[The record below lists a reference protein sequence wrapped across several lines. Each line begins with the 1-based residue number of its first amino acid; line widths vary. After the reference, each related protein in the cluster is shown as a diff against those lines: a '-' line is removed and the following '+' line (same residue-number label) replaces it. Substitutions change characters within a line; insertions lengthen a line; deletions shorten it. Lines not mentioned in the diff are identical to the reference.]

1 MPHAGPSAVT
11 IAAVPVLIAQAPTA
25 ANAAAGTGMAA
36 LDWAVVAVYLLVLL
50 VSGLWMARREPEG
63 AREYFVASR
72 RMPAWAVGFSIIAS
86 SLSVATFIGA
96 PQQSYAGDLSYLSTN
111 IGGVL
116 AIVVVALFFI
126 PAFYK
131 ANVTTVYELLEQR
144 LGRGAKHAAS
154 AAFMVGRVFA
164 SGARVYIAA
173 IPLAMILFGTHKAD
187 DPASLAIAIV
197 VLSFVAV
204 VYTLI
209 GGIAS
214 VIWTDVVQ
222 VIVLLG
228 AVLAGI
234 AIIIG
239 RIPVPLADVW
249 TALQTSGPDG
259 TSKLTVFKSGLAR
272 AGGGAGVDWS
282 ASYTVLTAILGFS
295 LLNLASYGTD
305 HDMVQRMLTCK
316 TAVKGGRSAF
326 VAICMGIPIVAVFL
340 AIGLLL
346 HIFYQRPDLMGAA
359 APTTPPVASDRVF
372 LAFILQELP
381 AGLSGL
387 MVAGIFAVGL
397 GSLNSAINAMAATL
411 VRDFYTNIVPGR
423 TDRHYLSAGR
433 WATVG
438 WGVVL
443 AAFAVACIFWK
454 RSQPDTKLIDFALG
468 VMNFAYSGLLA
479 VFLCAIFT
487 RRGNSASAVAA
498 LGTGFVVV
506 LALQPAVWAWWTPR
520 LPLASARN
528 IAAFNLAFPW
538 HMLIA
543 TSLAFAVCCLGRRPA
558 AGDTNDAGRG

>member
-1 MPHAGPSAVT
+1 ML
-11 IAAVPVLIAQAPTA
+11 VPVPPVASLCSQLPLTLA
-25 ANAAAGTGMAA
+25 ASVGRGMGT
-36 LDWAVVAVYLLVLL
+36 LDWVVVIAYLLLL
-50 VSGLWMARREPEG
+50 LGSGIWMARREPSG
-63 AREYFVASR
+63 AHEYFLAGR
-72 RMPAWAVGFSIIAS
+72 RMPAWAVAFSIIAS

-96 PQQSYAGDLSYLSTN
+96 PQQSYTGDLSYLSTN

-116 AIVVVALFFI
+116 AIIIVSLFFI

-131 ANVTTVYELLEQR
+131 ANVATVYELLEQR

-173 IPLAMILFGTHKAD
+173 IPLAMILFGTDKAD
-187 DPASLAIAIV
+187 DPASLAIAIM

-222 VIVLLG
+222 VVVLLG
-228 AVLAGI
+228 AVVAGI
-234 AIIIG
+234 AIIIH

-249 TALQTSGPDG
+249 TALQTSGPG
-259 TSKLTVFKSGLAR
+259 GVSKLTVFKSGLT
-272 AGGGAGVDWS
+272 AGGGIDWS

-326 VAICMGIPIVAVFL
+326 VAICMGIPIVAIFL

-346 HIFYQRPDLMGAA
+346 HIFYQRPDLMGTA
-359 APTTPPVASDRVF
+359 APTTPPASSDRVF

-381 AGLSGL
+381 AGLSGV

-411 VRDFYTNIVPGR
+411 IRDFYTNIVPGR
-423 TDRHYLSAGR
+423 TDRHYLLAGR

-438 WGVVL
+438 WGFVL
-443 AAFAVACIFWK
+443 AGFAVLCIFWK
-454 RSQPDTKLIDFALG
+454 RSNPDTKLIDFALG

-487 RRGNSASAVAA
+487 RRGNSTSAVAA
-498 LGTGFVVV
+498 LLTGFVAV
-506 LALQPAVWAWWTPR
+506 LLLQPTVWKWWTPM
-520 LPLASARN
+520 LPLASAPD

-543 TSLAFAVCCLGRRPA
+543 TSLAFAVCCVGRRSVKHA
-558 AGDTNDAGRG
+558 AGD

>member
-1 MPHAGPSAVT
+1 MPLFT
-11 IAAVPVLIAQAPTA
+11 TLAAAPTLA
-25 ANAAAGTGMAA
+25 ASTLAASTGRGMGG

-50 VSGLWMARREPEG
+50 VSGIWMARREPEG

-116 AIVVVALFFI
+116 AIIVVAIFFI

-173 IPLAMILFGTHKAD
+173 IPLAMILFGTDKAD

-228 AVLAGI
+228 AVLAAIGI
-234 AIIIG
+234 ITS

-249 TALQTSGPDG
+249 TTLQTSGPDG
-259 TSKLTVFKSGLAR
+259 TSKLTVFKSGFLPAA
-272 AGGGAGVDWS
+272 AGGGGGGIDWS
-282 ASYTVLTAILGFS
+282 ASYTVLTALVGFS

-326 VAICMGIPIVAVFL
+326 IAICMGIPIVAVFL

-359 APTTPPVASDRVF
+359 SPTTPPVSSDRVF

-381 AGLSGL
+381 AGLSGV

-438 WGVVL
+438 WGFVL
-443 AAFAVACIFWK
+443 AGFAVACIFWK
-454 RSQPDTKLIDFALG
+454 RSAPDTKLIDFALG

-487 RRGNSASAVAA
+487 RRGNSASAVAS
-498 LGTGFVVV
+498 LLTGFVTV
-506 LALQPAVWAWWTPR
+506 LLLQPAVWKWWTAM
-520 LPLASARN
+520 LPIANAAD

-543 TSLAFAVCCLGRRPA
+543 TSLAFAVCCMGRRPA
-558 AGDTNDAGRG
+558 NVAP

>member
-1 MPHAGPSAVT
+1 MPLFT
-11 IAAVPVLIAQAPTA
+11 TLAAAPTLA
-25 ANAAAGTGMAA
+25 STVGRGMSG
-36 LDWAVVAVYLLVLL
+36 LDWAVVGVYLLVLL
-50 VSGLWMARREPEG
+50 VSGIWMARREPEG

-72 RMPAWAVGFSIIAS
+72 RMPAWAVAFSIIAS

-111 IGGVL
+111 IGGII
-116 AIVVVALFFI
+116 AIVIVAVFFI

-173 IPLAMILFGTHKAD
+173 IPLAMILFGTDKAD
-187 DPASLAIAIV
+187 DPTSLAIAIV

-204 VYTLI
+204 IYTLI

-234 AIIIG
+234 GIILS
-239 RIPVPLADVW
+239 RIPVPLGEVW
-249 TALQTSGPDG
+249 TALQTSGPG
-259 TSKLTVFKSGLAR
+259 GASKLTVFR
-272 AGGGAGVDWS
+272 TGVSAQGIDWS
-282 ASYTVLTAILGFS
+282 ASYTVLTALLGFS

-359 APTTPPVASDRVF
+359 APTTPPVSSDRVF

-381 AGLSGL
+381 AGLSGV

-423 TDRHYLSAGR
+423 TDRHYLLAGR

-438 WGVVL
+438 WGFVL

-454 RSQPDTKLIDFALG
+454 RSSPDTKLIDFALG

-487 RRGNSASAVAA
+487 RRGNSASAVAS
-498 LGTGFVVV
+498 LLTGFFVV
-506 LALQPAVWAWWTPR
+506 LLLQPAVWKWWTAM
-520 LPLASARN
+520 LPLANAPD

-543 TSLAFAVCCLGRRPA
+543 TGLAFAVCCIGRQPA
-558 AGDTNDAGRG
+558 AANRTTLDADRRVAVETERR

>member
-1 MPHAGPSAVT
+1 MPLATTLTFAST
-11 IAAVPVLIAQAPTA
+11 LAAAAPTA
-25 ANAAAGTGMAA
+25 PASRGMSGMAG
-36 LDWAVVAVYLLVLL
+36 LDWIVIVIYMLLLL
-50 VSGLWMARREPEG
+50 ASGIWMARKEPEG

-96 PQQSYAGDLSYLSTN
+96 PQQSYAGDLTYLSTN
-111 IGGVL
+111 IGGIV
-116 AIVVVALFFI
+116 AIGIVALFFI

-144 LGRGAKHAAS
+144 MGRGAKHAAS

-173 IPLAMILFGTHKAD
+173 IPLAMILFGADRAD
-187 DPASLAIAIV
+187 DPFSLSIAII
-197 VLSFVAV
+197 VLSAVAV

-228 AVLAGI
+228 AVFAGI
-234 AIIIG
+234 GIIIS
-239 RIPVPLADVW
+239 RIPVPLSEVW
-249 TALQTSGPDG
+249 HALGNTLPPGGAAGSG
-259 TSKLTVFKSGLAR
+259 SKLTIFKSGLAPS
-272 AGGGAGVDWS
+272 GGVDWP
-282 ASYTVLTAILGFS
+282 ANYTILTAICGFS

-326 VAICMGIPIVAVFL
+326 IAICMGVPIVATFL

-346 HIFYQRPDLMGAA
+346 HVFYQRPDLMGSA
-359 APTTPPVASDRVF
+359 APATPPVSSERVF

-381 AGLSGL
+381 AGLSGV

-411 VRDFYTNIVPGR
+411 VRDFYTHLAPNR
-423 TDRHYLSAGR
+423 TDRHYLAAGR
-433 WATVG
+433 WATAL
-438 WGVVL
+438 WGLVL
-443 AAFAVACIFWK
+443 AGFAIVCIFWK
-454 RSQPDTKLIDFALG
+454 KSNPDTKLIDFALG

-487 RRGNSASAVAA
+487 RRGSSRSAIAA
-498 LGTGFVVV
+498 LLTGFVVV
-506 LALQPAVWAWWTPR
+506 LLLQPAVWKQWTPY
-520 LPLASARN
+520 LPLSRAAD

-543 TSLAFAVCCLGRRPA
+543 SGLAFAVCCLGRRA
-558 AGDTNDAGRG
+558 ANVAP